1 MAAGGRRG
9 PRTSHGAPGG
19 APGPGSWAWPLQ
31 QRLLASAADADPF
44 SLRRQRWLLAGR
56 AHRGVQP
63 LRLVHS
69 SCFGI
74 EMTASRA
81 PKPGTGTGLLEAAAP
96 SASPWSQGCSSEQ
109 VVQMLRQALCEQAV
123 RSLAD
128 RDGFVPISKILKAKP
143 ALSSAAFGNA
153 RNVAKAVDEKAYGA
167 VRLDKARLRVRLE
180 RSVELACA
188 EVPLKTLEGF
198 LRLALDDESSE
209 VAVRDAWVLRRSKAG
224 QSSLRR
230 AAEELFSAPSLEKDS
245 KLRSKISL
253 SPNGEIPLTW
263 LIARYWSDAFGLD
276 AAPPKG
282 SARAA
287 EAAADELG
295 RALLDSEILWVDS
308 RRMVVCLRPS
318 AAPPAKG
325 SGRSG
330 CCGSVSKVASG
341 CPDEASGRGSEA
353 PRRAPGG
360 ARAVTAL
367 RQLLDFYFEPFT
379 LQHNRY
385 LLDLVSKCIG
395 APKQKGPWLSKEL
408 LGFSFAFDDLS
419 GLGRITNALSKLRMS
434 PGDLCHELAN
444 LKHVICD
451 ADGRLQLRSKLE
463 LRSFVAAPGAPQQEM
478 AAYTVRYMASAR
490 EQRGQAPPGMVSILS
505 YALADVISD
514 QSPSGQQRQARVK
527 RQLLVHHT
535 DLICLQGVDAYGC
548 GASLAAGLTE
558 EGYGFACARDGK
570 GEANSIFWDRS
581 RWELLGQEACAGA
594 LSVVL
599 QPFEDYAIRVR
610 AVCFQAKVPGL
621 SNPSLRDL
629 FGASDPAGLGP
640 LIACT
645 DLSALGGAEA
655 AGIVEELMGPA
666 PKDQNCLS

>member
-1 MAAGGRRG
+1 
-9 PRTSHGAPGG
+9 
-19 APGPGSWAWPLQ
+19 
-31 QRLLASAADADPF
+31 
-44 SLRRQRWLLAGR
+44 
-56 AHRGVQP
+56 
-63 LRLVHS
+63 
-69 SCFGI
+69 
-74 EMTASRA
+74 
-81 PKPGTGTGLLEAAAP
+81 
-96 SASPWSQGCSSEQ
+96 
-109 VVQMLRQALCEQAV
+109 
-123 RSLAD
+123 
-128 RDGFVPISKILKAKP
+128 
-143 ALSSAAFGNA
+143 
-153 RNVAKAVDEKAYGA
+153 
-167 VRLDKARLRVRLE
+167 
-180 RSVELACA
+180 
-188 EVPLKTLEGF
+188 
-198 LRLALDDESSE
+198 
-209 VAVRDAWVLRRSKAG
+209 
-224 QSSLRR
+224 
-230 AAEELFSAPSLEKDS
+230 
-245 KLRSKISL
+245 
-253 SPNGEIPLTW
+253 
-263 LIARYWSDAFGLD
+263 
-276 AAPPKG
+276 
-282 SARAA
+282 
-287 EAAADELG
+287 
-295 RALLDSEILWVDS
+295 
-308 RRMVVCLRPS
+308 
-318 AAPPAKG
+318 
-325 SGRSG
+325 
-330 CCGSVSKVASG
+330 
-341 CPDEASGRGSEA
+341 
-353 PRRAPGG
+353 
-360 ARAVTAL
+360 
-367 RQLLDFYFEPFT
+367 
-379 LQHNRY
+379 
-385 LLDLVSKCIG
+385 
-395 APKQKGPWLSKEL
+395 EL

-434 PGDLCHELAN
+434 PEDLSHELAN
-444 LKHVICD
+444 LQHVICD

-478 AAYTVRYMASAR
+478 AASTVRYMASAR

-655 AGIVEELMGPA
+655 AGIVEELMGLPSVA
-666 PKDQNCLS
+666 EELLGQ